1 MSHLGQVLIVVD
13 DRTPKIADVAT
24 HVAGLLS
31 NRANA
36 VTTIGLADFH
46 PAMTT
51 DERRAYETDAPIT
64 SERIERSAEAVRAA
78 QSLIFIHPTPSNGLS
93 APIKGWI
100 DRVLVPGVAFVL
112 DERTG
117 RVKPAL
123 GHISHLGLIS
133 VDDRT
138 RLQRF
143 LEHDNARRVIFR
155 ALRLVCGVRTR
166 THAIALRSADLSN
179 PALLNQ
185 RLARVATW

>member
-31 NRANA
+31 GQANS
-36 VTTIGLADFH
+36 VTTIGLADFQ
-46 PAMTT
+46 PAMTAE
-51 DERRAYETDAPIT
+51 ERRAYESDMPIR
-64 SERIERSAEAVRAA
+64 SAAVERSAEAVRNAH
-78 QSLIFIHPTPSNGLS
+78 SLIFIHPTPSNGLS
-93 APIKGWI
+93 APIKGWL

-133 VDDRT
+133 IDDRT
-138 RLQRF
+138 RLRRWI
-143 LEHDNARRVIFR
+143 EHNNARRVIFR
-155 ALRLVCGVRTR
+155 ALRLVCGLRTR
-166 THAIALRSADLSN
+166 THAITLCSTDLGN
-179 PALLNQ
+179 RTLLKQ
-185 RLARVATW
+185 RLAPVRSW